1 MAVTG
6 VVDRDL
12 DRIRLPRWGRVA
24 PVDGVV
30 PWLVLDDADLPVEP
44 VLVFLRDFVARGNR
58 PGSVRSYAF
67 GLLRWWL
74 RVVGVEWDRATS
86 AEVRDLVL
94 WLRSATK
101 PQAAGRT
108 NSSATAGTVNAVTG
122 KRYLDDSYAPRT
134 VRHSNAVVGNFYEF
148 WIDAG
153 AGPLLNPVA
162 RQRVNGR
169 RSNVYHNPLQPF
181 RPEAADGWR
190 RAVARPV
197 RCVAVSPGSGPVGVG
212 GEQRRPGSG
221 APRRTGLRSG
231 LGEQLIR
238 VSRKGSGAEQWLPA
252 NPDAFVWLR
261 LYFADVG
268 TPGLEQPIWS
278 TLLV

>member
-24 PVDGVV
+24 PADGVV
-30 PWLVLDDADLPVEP
+30 PWLVLDDVGLPVEP
-44 VLVFLRDFVARGNR
+44 VRVFLRDFVARGNR

-67 GLLRWWL
+67 GLLRWWRWL

-86 AEVRDLVL
+86 DEVRDLVL

-101 PQAAGRT
+101 PQAASRT

-122 KRYLDDSYAPRT
+122 KRHLDDSYAPRT
-134 VRHSNAVVGNFYEF
+134 VRHSNAVVGSFYEF

-153 AGPLLNPVA
+153 AGPLLNPVT
-162 RQRVNGR
+162 RQRANGR

-181 RPEAADGWR
+181 RPEGR
-190 RAVARPV
+190 LRYNPKVPRQRP
-197 RCVAVSPGSGPVGVG
+197 RTVGD
-212 GEQRRPGSG
+212 
-221 APRRTGLRSG
+221 
-231 LGEQLIR
+231 
-238 VSRKGSGAEQWLPA
+238 EQWL
-252 NPDAFVWLR
+252 DLFGVLR
-261 LYFADVG
+261 SHRDRA
-268 TPGLEQPIWS
+268 
-278 TLLV
+278 LLALAVSNGARAAELLGVRGCDLDWGE